1 MGRRIHSKRIVLLVG
16 FLVLAFSGLGYRL
29 VDLQVLR
36 HDELAQAAQDASNT
50 TISLASRRGDILD
63 ARGNL
68 LATSIS
74 MKTVC
79 ANLQAVGKHKAQIIH
94 AIAPYLQM
102 SEAELQ
108 QKMVAR
114 ISQRAD
120 GQRVTNYWPVL
131 KRTVPVETWLK
142 INYAVTNLAAG
153 VDVKRITNKVERAFY
168 SGLIHNAI
176 YCDVVDDPV
185 RIYPNASLAAHVLG
199 FVGTDEAVRDGMR
212 VKEMTGRAGIEL
224 KLNDE
229 LTGANGIRM
238 TGVDSHR
245 RELIS
250 LREQNVEA
258 RDGLNVVL
266 TIDSVI
272 QHSLESGLEEAMK
285 KYGPVSASGVVIR
298 PRTGEILAMASM
310 PDYDP
315 NNLATVTPEQLCNR
329 VITLPLEP
337 GSTFKIVPISG
348 AINQGLITLNTQ
360 IDCEH
365 SHFNFAGHTL
375 REHESA
381 GYGVLSVSNII
392 VHSSNIGA
400 AKVGIMLGS
409 DNLYNFIRA
418 YGFGERTGIPLP
430 GESRGIV
437 HSPTNT
443 ENWTKISIAQ
453 IPMGQGVAVTRLQMA
468 MAMSAIANGGWLMRP
483 KLVDRLTDS
492 DGNVIAQ
499 YPPVRV
505 RQVVSET
512 TARQMTEAL
521 KGVVDHGTAIKAAL
535 TNINITVAG
544 KTGTAQIAERGGYAS
559 GKHIA
564 SFIGFFPADNPEI
577 CISIVIDEPNEAGN
591 QYFGGSTA
599 APIFRKVAEQV
610 VGYLNI
616 RPDRIPNKPD
626 TAITGVTDR
635 SKPLK
640 VAARPNLNP

>member
-1 MGRRIHSKRIVLLVG
+1 MVKRIQSKRVLLLVAL
-16 FLVLAFSGLGYRL
+16 LVLAFSGLGYRL

-74 MKTVC
+74 MKTIC
-79 ANLQAVGKHKAQIIH
+79 ANLLAVGSHRAQIIH
-94 AIAPYLQM
+94 AIAPILQM
-102 SEAELQ
+102 SEADLQ
-108 QKMVAR
+108 KKMVAR
-114 ISQRAD
+114 ISQRSD
-120 GQRVTNYWPVL
+120 GQLVTNYWPVL
-131 KRTVPVETWLK
+131 KQSVPIETWQMV
-142 INYAVTNLAAG
+142 NSAVTNLAAG
-153 VDVKRITNKVERAFY
+153 VDLKRITNKVERAFY
-168 SGLIHNAI
+168 SSLIHKAI

-199 FVGTDEAVRDGMR
+199 FVGTDEAIRGGMR

-229 LTGANGIRM
+229 LTGANGIRL
-238 TGVDSHR
+238 TGVDRHR
-245 RELIS
+245 SEMIS
-250 LREQNVEA
+250 LREQNIEA

-272 QHSLESGLEEAMK
+272 QHSLEVALEEGMK
-285 KYGPVSASGVVIR
+285 KYGPVSASGIVIR
-298 PRTGEILAMASM
+298 PSTGEILAMASM

-315 NNLATVTPEQLCNR
+315 NNLSKVTPEQLCNR

-337 GSTFKIVPISG
+337 GSTFKIVPISS
-348 AINQGLITLNTQ
+348 AMNQGLISLGTH

-365 SHFNFAGHTL
+365 SRFTFAGHTL

-381 GYGVLSVSNII
+381 GYGVLSVFDIL

-400 AKVGIMLGS
+400 AKVGILLGNQ
-409 DNLYNFIRA
+409 NLYDSIRA
-418 YGFGERTGIPLP
+418 FGFGERTGIPLP
-430 GESRGIV
+430 GESRGILN
-437 HSPTNT
+437 PLKD
-443 ENWTKISIAQ
+443 WTKISIAQ

-468 MAMSAIANGGWLMRP
+468 MAMSAIANGGVLMRP

-492 DGNVIAQ
+492 EGNVVAQ

-505 RQVVSET
+505 RQVVSES
-512 TARQMTEAL
+512 TAKQMTEAL

-544 KTGTAQIAERGGYAS
+544 KTGTAQVAENGTYAK

-564 SFIGFFPADNPEI
+564 SFIGYFPADNPEI
-577 CISIVIDEPNEAGN
+577 CISIVVDEPNEAGN
-591 QYFGGSTA
+591 AYFGGSTA
-599 APIFRKVAEQV
+599 APIFHKVAEQV
-610 VGYLNI
+610 ASYLNI
-616 RPDRIPNKPD
+616 RPDRTPSKPD
-626 TAITGVTDR
+626 NVIVSVTDR

-640 VAARPNLNP
+640 VATRPNLNP